1 MMVCLTES
9 DLQRC
14 VEEAGAGPVRRL
26 AADHLADCADCRM
39 AFQQMAATHRRVDG
53 LLEALSSPEDNTGI
67 DVRGAL
73 ALVRRRVS
81 IAGSAASDAHLGRLL
96 APAGAEM
103 PWYLSLYGSLRDLIR
118 PEKLPPLELTSRPV
132 PVTDIWGVHKRNH
145 RSRFVAAG
153 IHVAVFSLLMFGFS
167 SPIVQQAVEHKVTIL
182 DPNLNPFIPTVTP
195 AQGGGGGGARE
206 PLPVSKGQAP
216 KPALRQFTPPRIID
230 ETPKLA
236 MTPTIVAPPETVLP
250 QNNMSNWGDPL
261 ARLSTL
267 SNGPGSGG
275 GMGAGHDGGLGP
287 GDGPGFGPGGKGGV
301 GEGVFNV
308 GAGVS
313 KPVVI
318 YKIDPEYSEEARKA
332 KYSGIVELA
341 VIVDT
346 DGHAREIRV
355 AKSLGMGLDEKAIEA
370 VAKWKFKPGMKGGQ
384 AVNVR
389 ALIDVNFRLL

>member
-1 MMVCLTES
+1 MVCLTES

-14 VEEAGAGPVRRL
+14 VEEAGTGPVRRVVE
-26 AADHLADCADCRM
+26 DHLASCAACRT
-39 AFQQMAATHRRVDG
+39 AFQQTAATRGRVNG
-53 LLEALSSPEDNTGI
+53 WLAQLSSPEYDAAM

-73 ALVRRRVS
+73 ALVRRRINMS
-81 IAGSAASDAHLGRLL
+81 GSAASDAHLGRLL
-96 APAGAEM
+96 APATAEI

-118 PEKLPPLELTSRPV
+118 PEKLPPLELTSRPI
-132 PVTDIWGVHKRNH
+132 PVRDIWGVHKRNH

-167 SPIVQQAVEHKVTIL
+167 SPIVQQVVEHKVTIL

-216 KPALRQFTPPRIID
+216 KPSLKQFTPPRIID

-236 MTPTIVAPPETVLP
+236 MTPTIIAPPETVLP

-261 ARLSTL
+261 ARLSNM
-267 SNGPGSGG
+267 SNGSGSGG
-275 GMGAGHDGGLGP
+275 SMGDGRGGGLGP
-287 GDGPGFGPGGKGGV
+287 GDGVGFGPGSKGGL
-301 GEGVFNV
+301 GTGIFNI

-346 DGHAREIRV
+346 EGHAREIRV